1 MKNRVLQL
9 VGSFEMGG
17 SELQAI
23 RLANGMRREGTF
35 EVHVASL
42 DARGPLKKFLVN
54 SLQNEIPEFQLTS
67 FYDFNFL
74 NQLRRLGIYLEH
86 NKIDII
92 HTHDF
97 YTNIFGMLAALGI
110 GHKARIASK
119 RETLSKSR
127 TQFFAERQTM
137 RFAKKI
143 VANSEAV
150 RTFLIDRNVPPEKIV
165 TIYNGLDLSQF
176 TDTAAVDRESFLSSI
191 GLHVGGSAKLV
202 TIVAN
207 MRSDVKNHQMFLR
220 AAKRIGERLN
230 SAEFVL
236 AGEGDLRQG
245 LIDRANELGIGDRCH
260 FVGSEIDIP
269 GLLSVSDVGVLTS
282 RSEGFSNAIIEY
294 MASGLPVVATDVG
307 GAKEAIEDG
316 ESGYLV
322 RSDDDEALSASIIRL
337 LDDDALSN
345 RLGQRG
351 KEIAFARFS
360 AERQTD
366 SILALYESVLKGR

>member
-1 MKNRVLQL
+1 MKNRVIQL

-23 RLANGMRREGTF
+23 RLANAVHREGTF

-42 DARGPLKKFLVN
+42 DARGPLKELLVH
-54 SLQNEIPEFQLTS
+54 SMKNEVPEFQLTS
-67 FYDFNFL
+67 FHNFNFL
-74 NQLRRLGIYLEH
+74 SQLHRMGIYLEQ

-97 YTNIFGMLAALGI
+97 YTNIFGMLAAVGI
-110 GHKARIASK
+110 GHKGRIASK

-127 TQFFAERQTM
+127 TQFFAERQIM

-165 TIYNGLDLSQF
+165 TIYNGLDLARF
-176 TDTAAVDRESFLSSI
+176 TNAATIDRESFFRSLGLEI
-191 GLHVGGSAKLV
+191 GANPKFV

-220 AAKRIGERLN
+220 AAKRIRERID
-230 SAEFVL
+230 SAEFLL
-236 AGEGDLRQG
+236 AGEGELREN
-245 LIDRANELGIGDRCH
+245 LIDRANELGIGDYCH
-260 FVGSEIDIP
+260 FVGSAIDIP
-269 GLLSVSDVGVLTS
+269 SLLSVSEIGVLTS

-294 MASGLPVVATDVG
+294 MAAGLPVVATDVG

-316 ESGYLV
+316 ETGYLV
-322 RSDDDEALSASIIRL
+322 RSDDDEALSACIIKIL
-337 LDDDALSN
+337 EDKALSD

-351 KEIAFARFS
+351 KEIAFTRFS

-366 SILALYESVLKGR
+366 SVLSLYESVLKNR